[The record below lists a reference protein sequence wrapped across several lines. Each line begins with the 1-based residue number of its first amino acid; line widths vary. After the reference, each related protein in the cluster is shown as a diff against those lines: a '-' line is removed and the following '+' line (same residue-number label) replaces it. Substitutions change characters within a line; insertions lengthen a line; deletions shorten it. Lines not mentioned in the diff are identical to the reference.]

1 MGADIED
8 GPVVVGVDGST
19 GARHAA
25 IWAIDEAISR
35 NVPLCL
41 AHVTRI
47 AVTTKSFSEQ
57 RRIDDEF
64 AQMSLREA
72 VAAVKATGKPVKID
86 AVVLRG
92 LAAETLVAESRHSSL
107 ICVGSLGIGNFS
119 RALFG
124 STAAEVA
131 ERAHCP
137 VAVPPPPVF
146 IPPQRTQWIA
156 LSLSRYGHDDEVID
170 AAMAEARLRHLP
182 VLAIGTWSED
192 FGERPYD
199 ELDQRVANLRHR
211 YEGVHMY
218 PVVTRGGIAR
228 FVADSNEPIA
238 LAVIGKAEA
247 RQVAKIGS
255 VSAEGERS
263 VLVVRS

>member
-1 MGADIED
+1 MGANIED
-8 GPVVVGVDGST
+8 GPVVVGVDGSAN
-19 GARHAA
+19 ARHAA
-25 IWAIDEAISR
+25 VWAIDEAISR

-41 AHVTRI
+41 VHVTRI
-47 AVTTKSFSEQ
+47 AVTTKSFSDQ

-64 AQMSLREA
+64 ARMSLREGI
-72 VAAVKATGKPVKID
+72 AAIKATGKPVKID

-92 LAAETLVAESRHSSL
+92 LAAEALVAESRHSSL

-137 VAVPPPPVF
+137 VALVRPPVF
-146 IPPQRTQWIA
+146 IPRQRTQWIA
-156 LSLSRYGHDDEVID
+156 LSLNRYSHEDGLID
-170 AAMAEARLRHLP
+170 AAMAEAELRHLP
-182 VLAIGTWSED
+182 VLAVGAWDHD
-192 FGERPYD
+192 FGEGPYD

-211 YEGVHMY
+211 YASVHIY

-238 LAVIGKAEA
+238 LAVIGKAEVK
-247 RQVAKIGS
+247 QVAKVGS
-255 VSAEGERS
+255 VSGEGERS